1 MNEQLAEFIM
11 SPSRELYLE
20 IRDDV
25 IASGFYEPYSD
36 EFETAV
42 QLVEEEN
49 FEEARLAIQNGMP
62 NLILSPRAHR
72 LLSYLHFKAGD
83 KESAQFEFA
92 FSEACLKGILATGD
106 GSTQNPYLVTRTSD
120 EYDVLEH
127 LGKELTMQALAESDD
142 RRLDVMTCRDGTT
155 LSFDITDAYEQLSQ
169 SFDGFDEI

>member
-20 IRDDV
+20 LRDVV
-25 IASGFYEPYSD
+25 IASEFYAPYSD

-42 QLVEEEN
+42 RLFEEEN
-49 FEEARLAIQNGMP
+49 FDDARETIQNGMP
-62 NLILSPRAHR
+62 NLILSPRAHH

-83 KESAQFEFA
+83 KKTAQFEFA

-106 GSTQNPYLVTRTSD
+106 GSIEKPYLVTRTSD

-127 LGKELTMQALAESDD
+127 LGKELTRQALAESED
-142 RRLDVMTCRDGTT
+142 RRLDVMTCRDGAT
-155 LSFDITDAYEQLSQ
+155 LSFDITDAYDQLSQ
-169 SFDGFDEI
+169 SFDDPFE